1 MRIQLI
7 QQKVPLNSQV
17 TFTLTNDEKISGV
30 LAEIGVDYVTL
41 DGGRTI
47 LVDAISM
54 FDVQTQ
60 DELPDPINEQ
70 AFKKLSEIENRF
82 DTDVKIS
89 TIKLDPPDL
98 TFPAKEL
105 PGWNEKPFTSVSV
118 SSVWVR
124 IKNKYEYARKNN
136 ELSPKFGR
144 IQPIIHEL
152 KPLVES
158 FPGSPTLKRALGY
171 FHSISENWDV
181 ALQNYQWAAVQSEE
195 ADDWFDLAALAL
207 KLNKKDLACYSLGKF
222 FYKVSLMNEPNTWFV
237 YVNLLKRFKNLPV
250 FCELC
255 NMKEHN
261 IGEEEIKFLLET
273 AIYLLKKTGA
283 ETLAVEFVKKWIS
296 GELPKSLL
304 HEVCQ
309 KLDGPPTESYH
320 LFLAELNNTIIAF
333 QKRQT
338 ALKEKQAPVN
348 PQQIRVGPSRENLY
362 REAERA
368 NQSGDLE
375 SAERLYKECIEQDIR
390 RDSAIRDLSMVLV
403 RLGKRG
409 EAADILEAHRQDLSK
424 RQNVTDKHKQ
434 ALDNLL
440 VTVYQHVGR
449 YQKVIP
455 LLENALEQA
464 QNDEKRA
471 QILNQIANAYIR
483 LGNYSDAETRYGRSL
498 KLRPD
503 NIAVQRNLAF
513 CFSMQKR
520 YSDAEKILNQIQ
532 NTSPNAKTA
541 ELLEAIVNAKTTG
554 EFVLDNDDFIAAP
567 SDFSGE
573 LSEFAQFFLRRCE
586 FEGLRSNVI
595 ERRVRDGKYIGSE
608 QEVQH
613 DIERLRK
620 VASELGPSS
629 PRERSNYNLSASRI
643 YFDVDNQDSFY
654 QALCRSFASRGD
666 AAVIESRDL
675 DTVRGWYCEALTVYD
690 GARIHRNNDGTG
702 SLAQDADG
710 SLVRYLY
717 SVLGVDRIPRPP
729 KIPSIDQAVSDAIQ
743 ADHEKAFD
751 AIAYL
756 VSHSGYAADKIL
768 GYLYENLSLRTKS
781 LDYLKSKR
789 GVIPRS
795 LNGQNDFIRL
805 WNELRHSQFSKA
817 RTISSCLRV
826 LRKFELSAAWLEDN
840 IRHIGNIRSNLFFE
854 LDKERVAELKKILDT
869 ALELCKQKVFAEQE
883 YRCKLLDDYCG
894 DILDQIENNPTKLSV
909 EEVYPIIDTI
919 HKQVKDHLETLYET
933 LKPQLTLR
941 LADGKKSYV
950 PREEEVSGE
959 IKYKIDVQ
967 IVVENEVGRMPADA
981 LKLITQ
987 PDAAFVEG
995 TVPDIIE
1002 LTESLRGGKEA
1013 QAIREVVLTLTDE
1026 ALQSKAFSL
1035 PVYAEYGLRGGAREK
1050 TPPENLSILLDS
1062 EFERIDPNPYAP
1074 YAGGNAVG
1082 DPDMFFGREELIND
1096 IAHAIQESLFQSK
1109 CVLVYGQYRSGKSS
1123 VLYHLNTELQKA
1135 KDLLVLNLGNIKL
1148 ALDTNS
1154 SVPILYQ
1161 ILMCILRGLKDAV
1174 TEQIDSEFVTLT
1186 SFIPD
1191 AREFYEHPTPLQFF
1205 EDVFKEL
1212 KQTFKQKN
1220 WGDVRVVLLIDEFQ
1234 YIYDLI
1240 VTGELTASF
1249 MQDWKALLQGNHF
1262 SAVLVGQDVMPKF
1275 KGKFANEF
1283 GTTQDKRVTYLAR
1296 EDADK
1301 LIQEPIYLDNERD
1314 KSRYREQSVQRIIEL
1329 TAGSP
1334 YYIQIICDRLVR
1346 YMNRKCA
1353 PLVTEADVEQ
1363 IKESLI
1369 QGPEALDETKF
1380 HSFVKSGDISKDA
1393 ISEDDAKK
1401 VLTTI
1406 AKNSGTDSK
1415 GCPRHSIVCDT
1426 NLEVD
1431 KILKDLVRREVVE
1444 RDDEESYKICVGLF
1458 KEWLI
1463 ANA

>member
-1 MRIQLI
+1 M
-7 QQKVPLNSQV
+7 
-17 TFTLTNDEKISGV
+17 
-30 LAEIGVDYVTL
+30 
-41 DGGRTI
+41 
-47 LVDAISM
+47 
-54 FDVQTQ
+54 
-60 DELPDPINEQ
+60 
-70 AFKKLSEIENRF
+70 
-82 DTDVKIS
+82 
-89 TIKLDPPDL
+89 
-98 TFPAKEL
+98 
-105 PGWNEKPFTSVSV
+105 
-118 SSVWVR
+118 
-124 IKNKYEYARKNN
+124 
-136 ELSPKFGR
+136 
-144 IQPIIHEL
+144 HEL
-152 KPLVES
+152 N
-158 FPGSPTLKRALGY
+158 A
-171 FHSISENWDV
+171 
-181 ALQNYQWAAVQSEE
+181 
-195 ADDWFDLAALAL
+195 
-207 KLNKKDLACYSLGKF
+207 
-222 FYKVSLMNEPNTWFV
+222 WFV
-237 YVNLLKRFKNLPV
+237 YVNLLERFNNLPI

-255 NMKEHN
+255 NVEEYD
-261 IGEEEIKFLLET
+261 IGEEEIKVLLET

-283 ETLAVEFVKKWIS
+283 ETLAVESVKKWIS
-296 GELPKSLL
+296 GEPPESLL
-304 HEVCQ
+304 DEVCQ
-309 KLDGPPTESYH
+309 KLDGPATESYH

-348 PQQIRVGPSRENLY
+348 PQQIHVGPSRENLY

-375 SAERLYKECIEQDIR
+375 LAESLYKECIEKNIR

-403 RLGKRG
+403 RLGQRE
-409 EAADILEAHRQDLSK
+409 EAADILETHRQDLSK

-434 ALDNLL
+434 SLDNLL

-449 YQKVIP
+449 HQKVIP
-455 LLENALEQA
+455 LLENAFEQA

-471 QILNQIANAYIR
+471 QILNQIAHAYIR
-483 LGNYSDAETRYGRSL
+483 LRNYADAETRYRHSL
-498 KLRPD
+498 ELRPD

-513 CFSMQKR
+513 CFSVQKR
-520 YSDAEKILNQIQ
+520 YSDAEKILNHIQ

-541 ELLEAIVNAKTTG
+541 ELLEAIVKAKTTG

-608 QEVQH
+608 QEVQQ

-620 VASELGPSS
+620 VASELGPGS

-666 AAVIESRDL
+666 AAVIESRNL

-690 GARIHRNNDGTG
+690 GARIHRGNDSTG

-729 KIPSIDQAVSDAIQ
+729 KIPSISQAVSDAIQ
-743 ADHEKAFD
+743 VDHEKAFD

-768 GYLYENLSLRTKS
+768 GYLYENSSLRTKS

-789 GVIPRS
+789 GAIPRS
-795 LNGQNDFIRL
+795 LKGQNDFILL
-805 WNELRHSQFSKA
+805 WNELRHTQFSKA
-817 RTISSCLRV
+817 RTTSSRLRV

-840 IRHIGNIRSNLFFE
+840 IRHIENIRSNLFFE

-869 ALELCKQKVFAEQE
+869 ALELCQQKVFGEQE
-883 YRCKLLDDYCG
+883 YRCKLLDGYCG

-909 EEVYPIIDTI
+909 EDVYPIIDAI
-919 HKQVKDHLETLYET
+919 HKKVKDSLETLYET

-950 PREEEVSGE
+950 PRKEEIGGQ

-995 TVPDIIE
+995 TVPDIE

-1062 EFERIDPNPYAP
+1062 KFEKIDPNPYAP

-1123 VLYHLNTELQKA
+1123 VLYHLNTELQRA

-1154 SVPILYQ
+1154 PVPILYQ

-1174 TEQIDSEFVTLT
+1174 KEQIDSEFFKLT
-1186 SFIPD
+1186 FFIPD

-1212 KQTFKQKN
+1212 KQTFKQAN
-1220 WGDVRVVLLIDEFQ
+1220 WGDVRIVLLIDEFQ

-1283 GTTQDKRVTYLAR
+1283 GTTQDKRSHL
-1296 EDADK
+1296 
-1301 LIQEPIYLDNERD
+1301 
-1314 KSRYREQSVQRIIEL
+1314 SR
-1329 TAGSP
+1329 
-1334 YYIQIICDRLVR
+1334 
-1346 YMNRKCA
+1346 
-1353 PLVTEADVEQ
+1353 
-1363 IKESLI
+1363 
-1369 QGPEALDETKF
+1369 
-1380 HSFVKSGDISKDA
+1380 
-1393 ISEDDAKK
+1393 
-1401 VLTTI
+1401 
-1406 AKNSGTDSK
+1406 
-1415 GCPRHSIVCDT
+1415 
-1426 NLEVD
+1426 
-1431 KILKDLVRREVVE
+1431 
-1444 RDDEESYKICVGLF
+1444 
-1458 KEWLI
+1458 
-1463 ANA
+1463 